1 MTAPRIAE
9 RYAEALFEL
18 ARTRDAV
25 ARIGRELADLSHTV
39 EGSAELRRLLE
50 RADLPPERKIEALR
64 QALGEEFSEAVI
76 ALLGVLVEHGRG
88 DAVAQVGAAY
98 DELADR
104 AAGLVRAE
112 ASTVIPLRGEQRDR
126 LVRALERMTGQRIKL
141 EERVDPGVLAGVR
154 LRIGDRLIDG
164 SAAGRLAR
172 LREEL
177 LDQRG

>member
-1 MTAPRIAE
+1 MTAPRVAE

-18 ARTRDAV
+18 ARARDAV
-25 ARIGRELADLSHTV
+25 PHISRDLADLATTV
-39 EGSAELRRLLE
+39 QASPDLQRLLK
-50 RADLPPERKIEALR
+50 RPDLPSERKIAALR
-64 QALGEEFSEAVI
+64 QALGEEFSEAIV
-76 ALLGVLVEHGRG
+76 ALLAVLVRHGRG
-88 DAVAQVGAAY
+88 DAVKQVADAY

-104 AAGLVRAE
+104 AAGIVRAE
-112 ASTVIPLRGEQRDR
+112 ADSVVPLTREQRSR
-126 LVRALERMTGQRIKL
+126 MVRVLERITGQQVKL
-141 EERVDPGVLAGVR
+141 EESVDPTVLAGVR